1 MWRSYPKTLPWT
13 VSEARTRW
21 RGGGRHHDA
30 RWTGSRH
37 RGLPGRTDG
46 RCWLRLSLAAGLWIA
61 VIATAPAALAGPAED
76 AYVAGYATAVLER
89 QMDVRGSKITVK
101 DGVVTVEVAGLPRSE
116 HEKLAAALS
125 TIGGVVRVEVVEQR
139 EPPATAPPATA
150 PLPTTAATPTGPA
163 VEAEV
168 PRRGLEVL
176 PKGLLFAPLI
186 ADPRW
191 PHFSAVY
198 QRFHED
204 ARLGNA
210 AIASLGETFS
220 LVRGPLGEKGGAW
233 EVGIQAG
240 VFSLFDLDAP
250 SSDLVNTD
258 YIVGFPFAYRARNFS
273 ALARFY
279 HQSSHLGDEFL
290 IENRVERVN
299 LSYEAID
306 LRLSYEVT
314 DWLRLYGGG
323 GYIVRG
329 DPSDLEPW
337 STQMGFELRSPA
349 CVLRRDA
356 PPARRPRH
364 PVPRAERLAHGPVRA
379 GRRPVRAARHPR
391 PAHPA
396 AAGVLQR
403 LLTQRPVLPGQDRVH
418 RARAPPLSVL
428 NYAESQPGCRRGT
441 ARAAGPDEPLH
452 GRRAL
457 VAPGTPAYDDR
468 RTLPRADEARRR
480 ADPLEEGS

>member
-1 MWRSYPKTLPWT
+1 VVEDDIMT
-13 VSEARTRW
+13 
-21 RGGGRHHDA
+21 RGGQEVVTEASRNA
-30 RWTGSRH
+30 RAAG
-37 RGLPGRTDG
+37 
-46 RCWLRLSLAAGLWIA
+46 CWFHLSLAAGFWIA

-150 PLPTTAATPTGPA
+150 PLPTTAATPAGPA

-168 PRRGLEVL
+168 PQRGLELL

-337 STQMGFELRSPA
+337 STQAGFELRSPRA
-349 CVLRRDA
+349 FFGGTLRPLGALDTQYREQNNWHTD
-356 PPARRPRH
+356 
-364 PVPRAERLAHGPVRA
+364 LSVRA
-379 GRRPVRAARHPR
+379 GVQFEQLAI
-391 PAHPA
+391 
-396 AAGVLQR
+396 L
-403 LLTQRPVLPGQDRVH
+403 
-418 RARAPPLSVL
+418 
-428 NYAESQPGCRRGT
+428 
-441 ARAAGPDEPLH
+441 
-452 GRRAL
+452 
-457 VAPGTPAYDDR
+457 DR
-468 RTLPRADEARRR
+468 RIQLL
-480 ADPLEEGS
+480 LEYFNGYSPNGQFYRDKIEYIGLGLHLYLY